1 LEVTDQA
8 AVGYSDNIA
17 KLNQNKTGN
26 VGNVDQVDNDVQAL
40 TGTAS
45 VAASTNAAPSTDSI
59 TVGVVK
65 YGSQIRISGNDT
77 SVSGDGT
84 LLTAGQILT
93 VNIANSKFTGSAATD
108 SIFRTYSNGVALK
121 SGLHPVVSLITAKD
135 GIGRVDDELTTRV
148 THMTKI
154 NDEFQFVSGTEKK
167 DLITPRFQD
176 NELADQVADM
186 VEYAVGESKTMY
198 FYYGIEKGTFIK
210 DGELQI
216 QVPDGFSLPTTA
228 EADAALDDVTVTF
241 SGLQGDRN
249 ADTTGKKFGFANKKQ
264 FDIRLLYLSQDGL
277 DNVTVVDSAANYTSA
292 QLENLGLSDKTDIPV
307 PADDIVITGSLVKIK
322 LRHLVG
328 NQHFLQIK
336 YHGKAPNLIGYYDR
350 GAVYEGN
357 KANETAIDV
366 KTLFNVE
373 TIRNDLGNVNS
384 IFLVQ

>member
-1 LEVTDQA
+1 MGISISVERNLLLEVTDQA

-40 TGTAS
+40 TGTANA
-45 VAASTNAAPSTDSI
+45 AASTNAAPSTDSI
-59 TVGVVK
+59 TVGGVK
-65 YGSQIRISGNDT
+65 WGSQIRISGNDT

-121 SGLHPVVSLITAKD
+121 SGLHPVASLITAKD

-210 DGELQI
+210 DGELQML
-216 QVPDGFSLPTTA
+216 VPSGFSAPTAA
-228 EADAALDDVTVTF
+228 EVDAALDAGNISAFT
-241 SGLQGDRN
+241 GLQSN
-249 ADTTGKKFGFANKKQ
+249 QANVPGFNNKKQ
-264 FDIRLLYLSQDGL
+264 LDIRLLYLSQDGN
-277 DNVTVVDSAANYTSA
+277 DNVTVVDAAVHDTEA
-292 QLENLGLSDKTDIPV
+292 ELTALGLSGKQSKRKT
-307 PADDIVITGSLVKIK
+307 
-322 LRHLVG
+322 
-328 NQHFLQIK
+328 
-336 YHGKAPNLIGYYDR
+336 
-350 GAVYEGN
+350 
-357 KANETAIDV
+357 
-366 KTLFNVE
+366 
-373 TIRNDLGNVNS
+373 
-384 IFLVQ
+384 

>member
-1 LEVTDQA
+1 MGISISVERNLLLEVTDQA

-40 TGTAS
+40 TGTAN

-59 TVGVVK
+59 TVGGQK

-167 DLITPRFQD
+167 DLITPRSQD

-210 DGELQI
+210 DGELQML
-216 QVPDGFSLPTTA
+216 VPSGFSAPTAA
-228 EADAALDDVTVTF
+228 EADAALDAGNISQFT
-241 SGLQGDRN
+241 GLQSN
-249 ADTTGKKFGFANKKQ
+249 QATVPGFNNKKQ
-264 FDIRLLYLSQDGL
+264 LDIRLLYLSQDGN
-277 DNVTVVDSAANYTSA
+277 DNVTVVDAAVHDTEA
-292 QLENLGLSDKTDIPV
+292 ELTAIGLSDKTDIPV
-307 PADDIVITGSLVKIK
+307 SADD
-322 LRHLVG
+322 
-328 NQHFLQIK
+328 
-336 YHGKAPNLIGYYDR
+336 
-350 GAVYEGN
+350 
-357 KANETAIDV
+357 
-366 KTLFNVE
+366 
-373 TIRNDLGNVNS
+373 
-384 IFLVQ
+384 